1 MIPDIIFRN
10 GTVCD
15 GTGGPIRE
23 CDIAVLNGK
32 IFDMGE
38 INTEGKKEIDCS
50 GLVVS
55 PGFIDIHSH
64 SDYTLVADP
73 RALSAIYQ
81 GVTLEVIG
89 NCGHGCFPI
98 RDPNISKR
106 IVYGYDGKIPL
117 TWAGPAAYLH
127 DLEAGR
133 PAVNVIALVPNGQ
146 LRLATVGFTEAPAS
160 TSDIKDM
167 KKLLEEG
174 LEAGCWGYST
184 GLEYASEAGAGEKEI
199 TELCKV
205 AAKHDVIYTTHTRN
219 RDAGAVKSVVEAIRT
234 ARNAEVQ
241 LQISHL
247 MLRGGREPTLQCI
260 DLVEEARALGD
271 PIWFDM
277 HTRLYGFTFL
287 SAMLPSWV
295 MEKTPKE
302 QKVML
307 KDQDVR
313 DKIRAFKSIV
323 TGMGDW
329 SKVILTDNTVAPEFN
344 RMTFVEIGQKLGKD
358 PHDSACD
365 ILIES
370 MSEGASPPMVLLRSY
385 TEDLQAEVFSHGE
398 CVPASD
404 AATLG
409 PDGPFAGSA
418 FMGAYTWAAWFYR
431 FMVNERKLMSPAE
444 AVYRLTGKPA
454 EILGL
459 ADRGKLQIGMRADVV
474 AFDSL
479 AFTDRGTTFE
489 PSKLATG
496 MQHVLVNGVLSL
508 LDGAPTGDRGG
519 QVIRH
524 SH

>member
-1 MIPDIIFRN
+1 MIPDIVLRQGN
-10 GTVCD
+10 VCD
-15 GTGGPIRE
+15 GSGRPPVI
-23 CDIAVLNGK
+23 CDIAIKDDCIVEIGEVTSK
-32 IFDMGE
+32 GEKE
-38 INTEGKKEIDCS
+38 INCA
-50 GLVVS
+50 GLIVA

-98 RDPNISKR
+98 HDPEKSKR
-106 IVYGYDGKIPL
+106 IVYGYDDKIPL
-117 TWAGPAAYLH
+117 TWPGAAAYLY

-133 PAVNVIALVPNGQ
+133 PAVNVVTLVPNGQ
-146 LRLATVGFTEAPAS
+146 LRLATVGFSEAPAS
-160 TSDIKDM
+160 SDDLNEM

-184 GLEYASEAGAGEKEI
+184 GLEYASESGAGEHEI

-205 AAKHDVIYTTHTRN
+205 AAKHGAIYTTHTRN
-219 RDAGAVKSVVEAIRT
+219 RDEGAVDSVVEAIRT

-247 MLRGGREPTLQCI
+247 MLRGGREPTLRCI
-260 DLVEEARALGD
+260 DLVENARSAGD
-271 PIWFDM
+271 PVWFDM

-287 SAMLPSWV
+287 SAMLPPWIMVKSV
-295 MEKTPKE
+295 DE
-302 QKVML
+302 QIKIL
-307 KDQDVR
+307 SERSTR
-313 DKIRAFKSIV
+313 DRICSHKSIV

-329 SKVILTDNTVAPEFN
+329 GKVILTDNEVAPEHD
-344 RMTFVEIGQKLGKD
+344 RLTFAEIGARTNKD
-358 PHDSACD
+358 PHDVACD
-365 ILIES
+365 IIIQTLKS
-370 MSEGASPPMVLLRSY
+370 GAASPMVLLRSY

-409 PDGPFAGSA
+409 PDGPLAGSA

-431 FMVNERKLMSPAE
+431 FMVHERKLMTSAE

-459 ADRGKLQIGMRADVV
+459 SDRGKLEVGKKADIV
-474 AFDSL
+474 AFDSEK
-479 AFTDRGTTFE
+479 FTDRGTTFE

-496 MQHVLVNGVLSL
+496 MHHVVVNGVLSM
-508 LDGAPTGDRGG
+508 LDGDPTGDRGG
-519 QVIRH
+519 AVIRH
-524 SH
+524 N